1 MNRCFVALTA
11 GAVLALGTIS
21 AAAADARSAPAKEP
35 SVIVM
40 VARAANGCFSDT
52 IRVTGLLVPRDLA
65 LVTLDVPGYR
75 ISEVL
80 AGEGDHVKAGQEL
93 VRLARTSGGDV
104 PGVPNANDSAA
115 AWVGLPAVVTLK
127 APAPGLVT
135 RVTAVAGA
143 VAAPEADPLFQ
154 IMINDELELQVD
166 VPSIHVPKL
175 RANGNQTAR
184 VQVDN
189 GAQVSGHVRTVPAEI
204 ERTTQLGRARVSID
218 RAPSLRV
225 GMFARAAIDASNS
238 CGIAVPRAAV
248 SYEADGT
255 TVQVV
260 RDGKVETRRVN
271 IGLLSDANVEI
282 REGLK
287 EGELVVANAGGSLH
301 DGDHVKTVL
310 VDQKDK

>member
-1 MNRCFVALTA
+1 MNVRFLAVAVVAT
-11 GAVLALGTIS
+11 VALGTMN
-21 AAAADARSAPAKEP
+21 AATADVRPAPAKEP

-52 IRVTGLLVPRDLA
+52 LRVTGLLVPRDLA

-75 ISEVL
+75 VSEVL
-80 AGEGDHVKAGQEL
+80 AGEGDRVKAGQDL
-93 VRLARTSGGDV
+93 VRLARTSGDAAG
-104 PGVPNANDSAA
+104 GPNPSDPAGRP
-115 AWVGLPAVVTLK
+115 GLPAVITLR
-127 APAPGLVT
+127 APAAGLVT
-135 RVTAVAGA
+135 RAAAVAGA
-143 VAAPEADPLFQ
+143 VASPDAEPLFQ

-175 RANGNQTAR
+175 RVDGSQTAR
-184 VQVDN
+184 VAVDN
-189 GAQVSGHVRTVPAEI
+189 GAQVSGRVRTAPAEI
-204 ERTTQLGRARVSID
+204 ERATQLGRARVSID

-260 RDGKVETRRVN
+260 RDGKVETRPVR
-271 IGLLSDANVEI
+271 IGLLSDTNVEI
-282 REGLK
+282 CEGLK
-287 EGELVVANAGGSLH
+287 EGEVVVANAGGSLH
-301 DGDHVKTVL
+301 DGDHVKTVF
-310 VDQKDK
+310 VDQVDK

>member
-1 MNRCFVALTA
+1 MNAPFLAL
-11 GAVLALGTIS
+11 AVGSSVALGTVN

-52 IRVTGLLVPRDLA
+52 IRVTGLLLPRDLA

-80 AGEGDHVKAGQEL
+80 AGEGDHVKAGQDL
-93 VRLARTSGGDV
+93 VRLARASSDV
-104 PGVPNANDSAA
+104 PGATNPNDPAA
-115 AWVGLPAVVTLK
+115 GRGLPAVMTLR
-127 APAPGLVT
+127 APAAGLVT
-135 RVTAVAGA
+135 RAAAVAGA
-143 VAAPEADPLFQ
+143 VASPEAEPLFQ

-175 RANGNQTAR
+175 RADGNQTAQVR
-184 VQVDN
+184 VDN

-225 GMFARAAIDASNS
+225 GMFARAAIDASRS

-260 RDGKVETRRVN
+260 RDGKVETRPVH
-271 IGLLSDANVEI
+271 IGLLSDSNVEI

-301 DGDHVKTVL
+301 DGDHVKTVF
-310 VDQKDK
+310 VDQTDR

>member
-1 MNRCFVALTA
+1 MNVRFLALA
-11 GAVLALGTIS
+11 IGASVALGTVN

-52 IRVTGLLVPRDLA
+52 IRVTGLLLPRDLA

-80 AGEGDHVKAGQEL
+80 VGEGDHVKAGQDL
-93 VRLARTSGGDV
+93 VRLARASSDV
-104 PGVPNANDSAA
+104 PGAPNPNDPAA
-115 AWVGLPAVVTLK
+115 GRAGLPAVITLR
-127 APAPGLVT
+127 APAAGLVT
-135 RVTAVAGA
+135 RAAAVAGA
-143 VAAPEADPLFQ
+143 VASPDAEPLFQ

-175 RANGNQTAR
+175 RADGKQTAQVR
-184 VQVDN
+184 VDN
-189 GAQVSGHVRTVPAEI
+189 GAEVSGHVRTVPAEI

-218 RAPSLRV
+218 
-225 GMFARAAIDASNS
+225 ASRS

-260 RDGKVETRRVN
+260 RDGKVETRPVH

-301 DGDHVKTVL
+301 DGDHVKTVF
-310 VDQKDK
+310 VDQTDR

>member
-1 MNRCFVALTA
+1 MNVRFLALA
-11 GAVLALGTIS
+11 IGASVALGTVN

-52 IRVTGLLVPRDLA
+52 IRVTGLLLPRDLA

-80 AGEGDHVKAGQEL
+80 VGEGDHVKAGQDL
-93 VRLARTSGGDV
+93 VRLARASSDV
-104 PGVPNANDSAA
+104 PGAPNPNDPAA
-115 AWVGLPAVVTLK
+115 GRAGLPAVITLR
-127 APAPGLVT
+127 APAAGLVT
-135 RVTAVAGA
+135 RAAAVAGA
-143 VAAPEADPLFQ
+143 VASPDAEPLFQ

-175 RANGNQTAR
+175 RADGKQTAQVR
-184 VQVDN
+184 VDN
-189 GAQVSGHVRTVPAEI
+189 GAEVSGHVRTVPAEI

-225 GMFARAAIDASNS
+225 GMFARAAIDASRS

-260 RDGKVETRRVN
+260 RDGKVETRPVH

-301 DGDHVKTVL
+301 DGDHVKTVF
-310 VDQKDK
+310 VDQTDR

>member
-1 MNRCFVALTA
+1 MSKRSVAVTA
-11 GAVLALGTIS
+11 GAVLALGANH
-21 AAAADARSAPAKEP
+21 AAAADARSAPTKEP

-52 IRVTGLLVPRDLA
+52 IRVTGLLLPRDLA

-75 ISEVL
+75 ISDVL
-80 AGEGDHVKAGQEL
+80 AAEGDHVKAGQEL
-93 VRLARTSGGDV
+93 VRLARVSGDG
-104 PGVPNANDSAA
+104 PGAPNPNDPAA
-115 AWVGLPAVVTLK
+115 AQARLPAVVALR
-127 APAPGLVT
+127 APAAGLVT
-135 RVTAVAGA
+135 RVAAVAGA
-143 VAAPEADPLFQ
+143 VASPDADPLFQ

-175 RANGNQTAR
+175 RADGNQTAR

-189 GAQVSGHVRTVPAEI
+189 GTQVNGHVRTVPAEI
-204 ERTTQLGRARVSID
+204 ERATQLGRARVSID
-218 RAPSLRV
+218 RAPGLRV

-248 SYEADGT
+248 SYEGDGT

-260 RDGKVETRRVN
+260 RDGKVETRPVN
-271 IGLLSDANVEI
+271 IGLVSDANVEI
-282 REGLK
+282 RQGLK

-310 VDQKDK
+310 VDQTDK

>member
-1 MNRCFVALTA
+1 MNVRFLAVAV
-11 GAVLALGTIS
+11 GATIALGTAN

-52 IRVTGLLVPRDLA
+52 LRVTGLLVPRDLA

-75 ISEVL
+75 VSEVL
-80 AGEGDHVKAGQEL
+80 AGEGDRVKAGQDL
-93 VRLARTSGGDV
+93 VRLARTSGDV
-104 PGVPNANDSAA
+104 PGANDAA
-115 AWVGLPAVVTLK
+115 AARVLPAGITLR
-127 APAPGLVT
+127 APAAGLVT
-135 RVTAVAGA
+135 RAAAVAGA
-143 VAAPEADPLFQ
+143 VASPDAEPLFQ

-175 RANGNQTAR
+175 RADGSQTAR
-184 VQVDN
+184 VAVDN
-189 GAQVSGHVRTVPAEI
+189 GAQVSGRVRTSPAEI
-204 ERTTQLGRARVSID
+204 ERATQLGRARVSID

-255 TVQVV
+255 TVQIV
-260 RDGKVETRRVN
+260 RDGKVESRPVR

-310 VDQKDK
+310 VDQMDK

>member
-1 MNRCFVALTA
+1 MNGRFLAVAVVAT
-11 GAVLALGTIS
+11 VALGTS
-21 AAAADARSAPAKEP
+21 NAAAADARSAPPKEP

-52 IRVTGLLVPRDLA
+52 LRVTGLLVPRDLA

-75 ISEVL
+75 VSEVL
-80 AGEGDHVKAGQEL
+80 AGEGDRVKAGQEL
-93 VRLARTSGGDV
+93 VRLARASSDVAGG
-104 PGVPNANDSAA
+104 PNPSDPTAGRP
-115 AWVGLPAVVTLK
+115 GLPAGITLR
-127 APAPGLVT
+127 APAAGLIT
-135 RVTAVAGA
+135 RAAAVSGA
-143 VAAPEADPLFQ
+143 VASPEAEPLFQ

-175 RANGNQTAR
+175 RADGSQTAR
-184 VQVDN
+184 VAVDN
-189 GAQVSGHVRTVPAEI
+189 GAQVSGRVRTTPAEI
-204 ERTTQLGRARVSID
+204 ERATQLGRARVSID

-238 CGIAVPRAAV
+238 CGIAIPRAAV

-255 TVQVV
+255 TVQIV
-260 RDGKVETRRVN
+260 RDGKVETRPVR
-271 IGLLSDANVEI
+271 IGLLSDTNVEI

-310 VDQKDK
+310 VDQMDK

>member
-1 MNRCFVALTA
+1 MNVRFLALA
-11 GAVLALGTIS
+11 VGATVALGTIN
-21 AAAADARSAPAKEP
+21 AAAEAGSAPAKEP
-35 SVIVM
+35 NVIVM
-40 VARAANGCFSDT
+40 VARAANGCFSET

-80 AGEGDHVKAGQEL
+80 AGEGDHVKAGQDL
-93 VRLARTSGGDV
+93 VRLARASSDV
-104 PGVPNANDSAA
+104 PGATNPNDPAA
-115 AWVGLPAVVTLK
+115 GRAALPATIMLR
-127 APAPGLVT
+127 APAAGLIT
-135 RVTAVAGA
+135 RAAAVAGA
-143 VAAPEADPLFQ
+143 VASPDAEPLFQ

-175 RANGNQTAR
+175 RADGNQTAQVR
-184 VQVDN
+184 VDN

-225 GMFARAAIDASNS
+225 GMFARAAIDASRS
-238 CGIAVPRAAV
+238 CGIAIPRAAV

-260 RDGKVETRRVN
+260 RDGKVETRPVH
-271 IGLLSDANVEI
+271 IGLLSDSNVEI

-301 DGDHVKTVL
+301 DGDHVKTVS
-310 VDQKDK
+310 VDQTDR

>member
-1 MNRCFVALTA
+1 MNVRCLALAIGATVAL
-11 GAVLALGTIS
+11 GAD
-21 AAAADARSAPAKEP
+21 AATAADAAPAPAKE
-35 SVIVM
+35 SHVIVM
-40 VARAANGCFSDT
+40 VARAANECFSDT
-52 IRVTGLLVPRDLA
+52 IRVTGILVPRDLA
-65 LVTLDVPGYR
+65 VVTLEIPGYR
-75 ISEVL
+75 VSEVL
-80 AGEGDHVKAGQEL
+80 AGEGDHVKAGQDL
-93 VRLARTSGGDV
+93 VRLARTSGDAAGALN
-104 PGVPNANDSAA
+104 PNDPAA
-115 AWVGLPAVVTLK
+115 GRAGLPAIITLR
-127 APAPGLVT
+127 APAAGLVT
-135 RVTAVAGA
+135 RAAAVAGA
-143 VAAPEADPLFQ
+143 VASQDAEPLFQ

-175 RANGNQTAR
+175 RADGNQTAR

-238 CGIAVPRAAV
+238 CGLAVPRAAV

-260 RDGKVETRRVN
+260 HDGKVETRPVN

-310 VDQKDK
+310 VDQVDK

>member
-1 MNRCFVALTA
+1 MNKRLVALTT
-11 GAVLALGTIS
+11 GAVLALGTVS

-40 VARAANGCFSDT
+40 VARAAKGCFSDT

-75 ISEVL
+75 ISDVL
-80 AGEGDHVKAGQEL
+80 AAEGDHVKAGQEL
-93 VRLARTSGGDV
+93 VRLARISADGPGG
-104 PGVPNANDSAA
+104 PNANDPAA
-115 AWVGLPAVVTLK
+115 ARAGLPAAVTLR
-127 APAPGLVT
+127 APAAGLVT
-135 RVTAVAGA
+135 RVAAVAGA
-143 VAAPEADPLFQ
+143 VASPEADPLVQ

-175 RANGNQTAR
+175 RADGNQTAR

-189 GAQVSGHVRTVPAEI
+189 GAQVNGHVRTVPAEI
-204 ERTTQLGRARVSID
+204 ERATQLGRARVSID

-225 GMFARAAIDASNS
+225 GMFARAAIDASKS

-260 RDGKVETRRVN
+260 RDGKVETRPVN
-271 IGLLSDANVEI
+271 IGLLSDSKVEI
-282 REGLK
+282 REGLE

-301 DGDHVKTVL
+301 DGDHVKTVF
-310 VDQKDK
+310 VDQTDR

>member
-1 MNRCFVALTA
+1 MNVQLLALA
-11 GAVLALGTIS
+11 VGATVALGTMN

-80 AGEGDHVKAGQEL
+80 AGEGDHVKAGQDL
-93 VRLARTSGGDV
+93 VRLARTSSDGT
-104 PGVPNANDSAA
+104 GVPNPSEPAAGRAGLSA
-115 AWVGLPAVVTLK
+115 VITLR
-127 APAPGLVT
+127 APAAGLVT
-135 RVTAVAGA
+135 RAAAVAGA
-143 VAAPEADPLFQ
+143 VASPDAEPLFQ

-175 RANGNQTAR
+175 RVDGSQTAR
-184 VQVDN
+184 VAVDN
-189 GAQVSGHVRTVPAEI
+189 GAQVSGRVRTAPAEI
-204 ERTTQLGRARVSID
+204 ERATQLGRARVSID
-218 RAPSLRV
+218 RASSLRV

-260 RDGKVETRRVN
+260 RDGKVETRPVR
-271 IGLLSDANVEI
+271 IGLLSDSNVEI

-287 EGELVVANAGGSLH
+287 EGEVVVANAGGSLH
-301 DGDHVKTVL
+301 DGDHVKTVF
-310 VDQKDK
+310 VDQIDK

>member
-1 MNRCFVALTA
+1 MNKHLIALTA
-11 GAVLALGTIS
+11 GAVLAFGINS
-21 AAAADARSAPAKEP
+21 APAADARSAPAKEP

-75 ISEVL
+75 ISDVL
-80 AGEGDHVKAGQEL
+80 AAEGDHVKAGQEL
-93 VRLARTSGGDV
+93 VRLARTSSDV
-104 PGVPNANDSAA
+104 PGTPNANDPTAGRP
-115 AWVGLPAVVTLK
+115 GLPAVVTLR
-127 APAPGLVT
+127 APAAGLVT
-135 RVTAVAGA
+135 RVAAVAGA
-143 VAAPEADPLFQ
+143 VAAPDADPLFQ

-175 RANGNQTAR
+175 RADGNQTVR

-189 GAQVSGHVRTVPAEI
+189 GAQVNGRVRAVPAEI
-204 ERTTQLGRARVSID
+204 ERTTQLGRGRVSID
-218 RAPSLRV
+218 RAPTLRV

-260 RDGKVETRRVN
+260 RDGKVETRPVH

-301 DGDHVKTVL
+301 DGDHVKTVF
-310 VDQKDK
+310 VDQTDR

>member
-1 MNRCFVALTA
+1 MNKCFGALTA

-52 IRVTGLLVPRDLA
+52 IRVTGLLLPRDLA

-75 ISEVL
+75 ISDVL
-80 AGEGDHVKAGQEL
+80 AAEGDHVKAGQEL
-93 VRLARTSGGDV
+93 VRLARISGDG
-104 PGVPNANDSAA
+104 PSVPNANDPAA
-115 AWVGLPAVVTLK
+115 ARAGLPAVLTLR
-127 APAPGLVT
+127 APAAGLVT
-135 RVTAVAGA
+135 RVAAVAGA
-143 VAAPEADPLFQ
+143 VAAPDADPLFQ

-175 RANGNQTAR
+175 RADGNQRAR

-248 SYEADGT
+248 SYEAEGT

-260 RDGKVETRRVN
+260 RDGKVETRPVN
-271 IGLLSDANVEI
+271 IGLLSDSNVEI
-282 REGLK
+282 RAGLK

-310 VDQKDK
+310 VDQTDR